1 MAVSKSFHTTRGFA
15 LTGASMNSIANID
28 PANHATAKQ
37 LYAVGKH
44 FATLSGS
51 SPSEIWMLSKAF
63 PAIMMRWNAEHS
75 ETPITHGDVQ
85 KFFELQKVPTKF
97 SKMLTVNKKP
107 AQKPKAS
114 KAPAKTPA
122 KPKATPKPKAQTQAK
137 PKAAPKAQTPAK
149 PKASEM
155 PVGDFK
161 DHFEKIT
168 GRVFRLEKG
177 IEDHSKRLALLDSKI
192 DIIMAYFETNAE

>member
-1 MAVSKSFHTTRGFA
+1 MSKFNVEVNPTQR
-15 LTGASMNSIANID
+15 
-28 PANHATAKQ
+28 ATAKQ

-44 FATLSGS
+44 FASLSAT

-63 PAIMMRWNAEHS
+63 PAVMMRWNAEHS
-75 ETPITHGDVQ
+75 DTPITHGDVQ

-97 SKMLTVNKKP
+97 SKMLTVNKKSEP
-107 AQKPKAS
+107 KAKAAPKPKAS
-114 KAPAKTPA
+114 P
-122 KPKATPKPKAQTQAK
+122 K
-137 PKAAPKAQTPAK
+137 PKAAPKPKAQAK

-161 DHFEKIT
+161 EHFEQIT

-177 IEDHSKRLALLDSKI
+177 IEDHSNRLATLDAKL
-192 DIIMAYFETNAE
+192 DIIMAYITEPAE

>member
-1 MAVSKSFHTTRGFA
+1 MSKFNVEVNPTQR
-15 LTGASMNSIANID
+15 
-28 PANHATAKQ
+28 ATAKQ

-44 FATLSGS
+44 FASLSAT

-63 PAIMMRWNAEHS
+63 PAVMMRWNAEHS
-75 ETPITHGDVQ
+75 DTPITHGDVQ

-97 SKMLTVNKKP
+97 SKMLTVNKKS
-107 AQKPKAS
+107 KPKAS
-114 KAPAKTPA
+114 KPAP
-122 KPKATPKPKAQTQAK
+122 
-137 PKAAPKAQTPAK
+137 K

-161 DHFEKIT
+161 EHFEQIT

-177 IEDHSKRLALLDSKI
+177 IEDHSNRLATLDAKL
-192 DIIMAYFETNAE
+192 DIIMAYITEPAE